1 MTKKQMLIK
10 VSELEADA
18 WDILQVYKRIYGAN
32 NEMTYR
38 KSGEW
43 LMADRIK
50 EMLEKEVR

>member
-1 MTKKQMLIK
+1 MTKKEILIK
-10 VSELEADA
+10 LAEIETEA

-32 NEMTYR
+32 SEMTYR

>member
-18 WDILQVYKRIYGAN
+18 WETLELYKKFYGKDDGL
-32 NEMTYR
+32 TR
-38 KSGEW
+38 KQAGEW
-43 LMADRIK
+43 LMASRIK

>member
-18 WDILQVYKRIYGAN
+18 WETLELYKKIYGKDDGLTRNQA
-32 NEMTYR
+32 
-38 KSGEW
+38 GEW
-43 LMADRIK
+43 LMASRIK